1 MREQP
6 PADPEII
13 ATLVP
18 SPLRRHMGT
27 GVMVALGIILFYV
40 AQDDRNSSLT
50 ATLLFAGMGVGS
62 FLLAYRMHTAS
73 ANSLTLLADELHSS
87 DGSLIARTANIARVE
102 RGLFAFKPSNG
113 FLIVLREPMPF
124 AWHPGLWWRF
134 GRRVGVGGVT
144 PRAESKLMAERIHML
159 LGTPD

>member
-1 MREQP
+1 MRERP
-6 PADPEII
+6 PADSEII

-18 SPLRRHMGT
+18 SPIRRYMGT

-40 AQDDRNSSLT
+40 AQDDRNSSLV
-50 ATLLFAGMGVGS
+50 AALLFVGLGVVAL
-62 FLLAYRMHTAS
+62 LLAHRMHTAS
-73 ANSLTLLADELHSS
+73 SNSLTLLAEELHSS
-87 DGSLIARTANIARVE
+87 DGSLVAKTDNIARVE

-113 FLIVLREPMPF
+113 FLIVLREPMPV
-124 AWHPGLWWRF
+124 AWHPGLWWRL

-159 LGTPD
+159 IGAPD